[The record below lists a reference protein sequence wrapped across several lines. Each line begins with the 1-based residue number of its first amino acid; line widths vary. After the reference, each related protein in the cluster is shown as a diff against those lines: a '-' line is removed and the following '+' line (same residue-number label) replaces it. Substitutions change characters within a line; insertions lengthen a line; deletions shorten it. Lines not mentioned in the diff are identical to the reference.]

1 VKIRSQ
7 TAVFFAPLF
16 LVFVLAN
23 GLYYVSGKNE
33 ELHWGLTESMQATSV
48 TIRTVLEERGRLKG
62 VSALSNLFG
71 VVGSREE
78 KNRFLTGVQ
87 VREKTEKNV
96 LLRWCASTNLEPFL
110 SLTDCSG
117 GIAGTIETRSF
128 DEGQRLV
135 SRLCESGDSLE
146 IVALFDTTDAYRSVD
161 AALMGVVAF
170 SGVSVVLSLLISG
183 FIASR
188 ISRPVIQMARIASGM
203 SMMETRPESIAQ
215 TRIKEFDD
223 LAGTLETVQSVV
235 VDTVRS
241 TQRKLVENEQTRD
254 LTAVHRFMS
263 KSLAS
268 SRTERVC
275 VGGVTYIVGMCFPG
289 GGHAG
294 QFFGLESGW
303 VYCGSL
309 KTRISDNPEITAF
322 SLSEVIQEMLSH
334 ADDPMPHLEVI
345 SKMYVPEYLCLVR
358 LSDSSIRLVRF
369 ENGNMNN
376 QELALDPSKVMTI
389 VAPEKMSGV
398 VDDVTEVSLQRGVEG
413 VIEDCSAVFSDM
425 PELCVMSISISTS

>member
-1 VKIRSQ
+1 MKIRSQ

-48 TIRTVLEERGRLKG
+48 TIRTVLEERGSLRG
-62 VSALSNLFG
+62 VSVLSNLFG
-71 VVGSREE
+71 IVGSREE
-78 KNRFLTGVQ
+78 NNRFLTGVQ
-87 VREKTEKNV
+87 VRDKAGKNV
-96 LLRWCASTNLEPFL
+96 LVRWCASTNLESFL
-110 SLTDCSG
+110 SLADCSG
-117 GIAGTIETRSF
+117 GAIETRSF
-128 DEGQRLV
+128 DEGRRLV
-135 SRLCESGDSLE
+135 SRLCENGDSLE
-146 IVALFDTTDAYRSVD
+146 IVALFDTTEAYRSVD
-161 AALMGVVAF
+161 AALTGVVAF

-203 SMMETRPESIAQ
+203 SMMEARPESIAQ

-275 VGGVTYIVGMCFPG
+275 VGEVTYTVGMCFPG
-289 GGHAG
+289 GGLAG

-398 VDDVTEVSLQRGVEG
+398 VDDVTEVSLRRGVEG

>member
-1 VKIRSQ
+1 MKIRSQ

-48 TIRTVLEERGRLKG
+48 TIRTVLEERGSLRG
-62 VSALSNLFG
+62 VSVLSNLFG
-71 VVGSREE
+71 IVGSREE
-78 KNRFLTGVQ
+78 NNRFLTGVQ
-87 VREKTEKNV
+87 VRDKAGKNV
-96 LLRWCASTNLEPFL
+96 LVRWCASTNLESFL
-110 SLTDCSG
+110 SLADCSG
-117 GIAGTIETRSF
+117 GAIETRSF
-128 DEGQRLV
+128 DEGRRLV
-135 SRLCESGDSLE
+135 SRLCENGDSLE
-146 IVALFDTTDAYRSVD
+146 IVALFDTTEAYRSVD
-161 AALMGVVAF
+161 AALTGVVAF

-203 SMMETRPESIAQ
+203 SMMEARPESIAQ

-275 VGGVTYIVGMCFPG
+275 VGEVTYTVGMCFPG
-289 GGHAG
+289 GGLAG

-398 VDDVTEVSLQRGVEG
+398 VDDVTDRKSVV
-413 VIEDCSAVFSDM
+413 
-425 PELCVMSISISTS
+425 

>member
-1 VKIRSQ
+1 MKIRSQ

-48 TIRTVLEERGRLKG
+48 TIRTVLEERGSLRG
-62 VSALSNLFG
+62 VSVLSNLFG
-71 VVGSREE
+71 IVGSREE
-78 KNRFLTGVQ
+78 NNRFLTGVQ
-87 VREKTEKNV
+87 VRDKAGKNV
-96 LLRWCASTNLEPFL
+96 LVRWCASTNLEPFL
-110 SLTDCSG
+110 SLADCSG
-117 GIAGTIETRSF
+117 GAIETRSF
-128 DEGQRLV
+128 DEGRRLV
-135 SRLCESGDSLE
+135 SRLCENGDSLE
-146 IVALFDTTDAYRSVD
+146 IVALFDTTEAYRSVD
-161 AALMGVVAF
+161 AALTGVVAF

-203 SMMETRPESIAQ
+203 SMMEARPESIAQ

-268 SRTERVC
+268 SRTESVC
-275 VGGVTYIVGMCFPG
+275 VGEVTYTVGMCFPG
-289 GGHAG
+289 GGLAG

-345 SKMYVPEYLCLVR
+345 SKMYEPEYLCLVR

-369 ENGNMNN
+369 ENGNMKN
-376 QELALDPSKVMTI
+376 QELVLDPSKVTTI

-398 VDDVTEVSLQRGVEG
+398 VGDVTEVSLQRGVDG
-413 VIEDCSAVFSDM
+413 VIEDSSAVFSDM
-425 PELCVMSISISTS
+425 PELCVMSISISTT